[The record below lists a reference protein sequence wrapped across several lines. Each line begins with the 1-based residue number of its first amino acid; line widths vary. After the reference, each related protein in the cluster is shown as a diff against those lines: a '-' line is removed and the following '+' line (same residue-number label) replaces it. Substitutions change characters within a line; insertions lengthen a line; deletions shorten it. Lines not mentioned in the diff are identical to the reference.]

1 MDGWENAQPVQQFS
15 VRPYELRMDP
25 LQRAYAASG
34 AINQGGNGGRQVK
47 ADPLGRAEGR
57 F

>member
-1 MDGWENAQPVQQFS
+1 MDGWKNAQPARKFS
-15 VRPYELRMDP
+15 SHPYELWMDP
-25 LQRAYAASG
+25 LQLAYAASD
-34 AINQGGNGGRQVK
+34 AIDQGGNGGRQVK